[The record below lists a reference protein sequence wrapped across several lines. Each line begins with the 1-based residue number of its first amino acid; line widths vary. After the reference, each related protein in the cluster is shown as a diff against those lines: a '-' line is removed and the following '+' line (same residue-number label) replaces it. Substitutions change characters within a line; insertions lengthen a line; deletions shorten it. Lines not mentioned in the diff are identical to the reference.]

1 MTNHRIPVWVKA
13 LDPLSQFGLVHA
25 LRQRPEIALLTDAD
39 LAQLTPPT
47 AHTRTATAP
56 NGHAAAGSNGHA
68 IPGAN
73 GHAVAGSNGHAVAAP
88 AVAAPAVHRRP
99 LTGPPVIGL
108 IAADS
113 LDPVAIQVL
122 RAATKRGCRRT
133 VLIGGTIDD
142 EALMTAV
149 ELGVSGVLRRS
160 DATADRIVHLVR
172 SAAAGDGSLPPDLLG
187 RLLGQV
193 SRMQRHVLAPRGLS
207 HTGLSDRETQVL
219 RLVADGKDTQ
229 EIARELS
236 YSERTVKNVLHD
248 VTSRLHLRNR
258 SHAVAYAL
266 REGLI

>member
-1 MTNHRIPVWVKA
+1 MTTQQRIPVWVKA

-25 LRQRPEIALLTDAD
+25 LRQRPEIALISDAELTA
-39 LAQLTPPT
+39 LQAQQDQ
-47 AHTRTATAP
+47 RTA
-56 NGHAAAGSNGHA
+56 
-68 IPGAN
+68 
-73 GHAVAGSNGHAVAAP
+73 
-88 AVAAPAVHRRP
+88 
-99 LTGPPVIGL
+99 PPVVAL
-108 IAADS
+108 IAVDA
-113 LDPVAIQVL
+113 LDAGAVQVL
-122 RAATKRGCRRT
+122 RAATQRGCRRT
-133 VLIGGTIDD
+133 VLIGSTIDD
-142 EALMTAV
+142 DALMTAV
-149 ELGVSGVLRRS
+149 ELGVSGVLRRTE
-160 DATADRIVHLVR
+160 ATADRIVHLLQT
-172 SAAAGDGSLPPDLLG
+172 AAVGDGSLPADLLG

-248 VTSRLHLRNR
+248 VTSRLQLKNR

>member
-1 MTNHRIPVWVKA
+1 MTTQQRIPVWVKA

-25 LRQRPEIALLTDAD
+25 LRQRPEIALISDAELTA
-39 LAQLTPPT
+39 LTAQQDQ
-47 AHTRTATAP
+47 RTA
-56 NGHAAAGSNGHA
+56 
-68 IPGAN
+68 
-73 GHAVAGSNGHAVAAP
+73 
-88 AVAAPAVHRRP
+88 
-99 LTGPPVIGL
+99 PPVVAL
-108 IAADS
+108 VAVDA
-113 LDPVAIQVL
+113 LDAGAVQVL
-122 RAATKRGCRRT
+122 RAATQRGCRRT
-133 VLIGGTIDD
+133 VLIGSTIDD
-142 EALMTAV
+142 DALMTAV
-149 ELGVSGVLRRS
+149 ELGVSGVLRRTE
-160 DATADRIVHLVR
+160 ATADRIVHLLQA
-172 SAAAGDGSLPPDLLG
+172 AAAGDGSLPPDLLG

-248 VTSRLHLRNR
+248 VTSRLQLKNR

>member
-1 MTNHRIPVWVKA
+1 MTTQQRIPVWVKA

-25 LRQRPEIALLTDAD
+25 LRQRPEIALISDAELTA
-39 LAQLTPPT
+39 LMAQQDQ
-47 AHTRTATAP
+47 RTA
-56 NGHAAAGSNGHA
+56 
-68 IPGAN
+68 
-73 GHAVAGSNGHAVAAP
+73 
-88 AVAAPAVHRRP
+88 
-99 LTGPPVIGL
+99 PPVVAL
-108 IAADS
+108 VAVDA
-113 LDPVAIQVL
+113 LDASAVQVL
-122 RAATKRGCRRT
+122 RAATQRGCRRT
-133 VLIGGTIDD
+133 VLIGSTIDD
-142 EALMTAV
+142 DALMTAV
-149 ELGVSGVLRRS
+149 ELGVSGVLRRTE
-160 DATADRIVHLVR
+160 ATADRIVHLLQA
-172 SAAAGDGSLPPDLLG
+172 AAAGDGSLPPDLLG

-248 VTSRLHLRNR
+248 VTSRLQLKNR

>member
-1 MTNHRIPVWVKA
+1 MSTQQVGQQHSIPVWVKA
-13 LDPLSQFGLVHA
+13 LDPLSQFGLVHT
-25 LRQRPEIALLTDAD
+25 LRQRPEISLIDDAD
-39 LAQLTPPT
+39 LSAHVPAQS
-47 AHTRTATAP
+47 ADQRTA
-56 NGHAAAGSNGHA
+56 
-68 IPGAN
+68 
-73 GHAVAGSNGHAVAAP
+73 
-88 AVAAPAVHRRP
+88 
-99 LTGPPVIGL
+99 PPVVAL
-108 IAADS
+108 VAVDS
-113 LDPVAIQVL
+113 LDAGAIQVL
-122 RAATKRGCRRT
+122 RAATQRGCRRT
-133 VLIGGTIDD
+133 VLIGSTIDD

-149 ELGVSGVLRRS
+149 ELGVSGVLRRTE
-160 DATADRIVHLVR
+160 ATGDRIVHLVQ
-172 SAAAGDGSLPPDLLG
+172 AAAVGDGSLPPDLLG

-248 VTSRLHLRNR
+248 VTSRLQLRNR

>member
-1 MTNHRIPVWVKA
+1 MTTQQRIPVWVKA

-25 LRQRPEIALLTDAD
+25 LRHRPEVVLITDAD
-39 LAQLTPPT
+39 LAARQGQSQSVS
-47 AHTRTATAP
+47 ADQRIA
-56 NGHAAAGSNGHA
+56 
-68 IPGAN
+68 
-73 GHAVAGSNGHAVAAP
+73 
-88 AVAAPAVHRRP
+88 
-99 LTGPPVIGL
+99 PPVVAL
-108 IAADS
+108 IAVDS
-113 LDPVAIQVL
+113 LDSAAVQVL
-122 RAATKRGCRRT
+122 RAATLRGCRRT
-133 VLIGGTIDD
+133 ALISSTIDD
-142 EALMTAV
+142 DALMTAV
-149 ELGVSGVLRRS
+149 ELGVSGVLRRTE
-160 DATADRIVHLVR
+160 ATADRIVHLLQV
-172 SAAAGDGSLPPDLLG
+172 AAAGDGSLPSDLLG

-248 VTSRLHLRNR
+248 VTSRLQLKNR

>member
-1 MTNHRIPVWVKA
+1 MTTQQPIPVWVKA

-25 LRQRPEIALLTDAD
+25 LRQRPEIALLNETD
-39 LAQLTPPT
+39 LAALQSQSTDQ
-47 AHTRTATAP
+47 RTAP
-56 NGHAAAGSNGHA
+56 
-68 IPGAN
+68 
-73 GHAVAGSNGHAVAAP
+73 P
-88 AVAAPAVHRRP
+88 AVA
-99 LTGPPVIGL
+99 L
-108 IAADS
+108 ISVDS
-113 LDPVAIQVL
+113 LDTAAIQAL
-122 RAATKRGCRRT
+122 RSATQRGCRRT
-133 VLIGGTIDD
+133 VLIGSVIDD
-142 EALMTAV
+142 DALMTAV
-149 ELGVSGVLRRS
+149 ELGVSGVLRRTE
-160 DATADRIVHLVR
+160 ATADRIVHLVQ

-193 SRMQRHVLAPRGLS
+193 SRMQRHVLAPRGRS

-248 VTSRLHLRNR
+248 VTSRLQLKNR

>member
-1 MTNHRIPVWVKA
+1 MTQQRIPVWVKA

-25 LRQRPEIALLTDAD
+25 LRQRPEILLINDAD
-39 LAQLTPPT
+39 LAATQQATPDQRTTPPV
-47 AHTRTATAP
+47 
-56 NGHAAAGSNGHA
+56 
-68 IPGAN
+68 
-73 GHAVAGSNGHAVAAP
+73 VA
-88 AVAAPAVHRRP
+88 
-99 LTGPPVIGL
+99 L
-108 IAADS
+108 IAVDS
-113 LDPVAIQVL
+113 LDTIAVQVL
-122 RAATKRGCRRT
+122 RSATQRGCRRT
-133 VLIGGTIDD
+133 VLIGSTIDD

-149 ELGVSGVLRRS
+149 ELGVSGVLRRT
-160 DATADRIVHLVR
+160 DATAGRIVHLLQ

-193 SRMQRHVLAPRGLS
+193 SRMQRRVIAPRGLS

-248 VTSRLHLRNR
+248 VTSRLQLKNR

>member
-1 MTNHRIPVWVKA
+1 MTTQQRIPVWVKA

-25 LRQRPEIALLTDAD
+25 LRQRPEIALISDAE
-39 LAQLTPPT
+39 LAALHAQQDQ
-47 AHTRTATAP
+47 RTA
-56 NGHAAAGSNGHA
+56 
-68 IPGAN
+68 
-73 GHAVAGSNGHAVAAP
+73 
-88 AVAAPAVHRRP
+88 
-99 LTGPPVIGL
+99 PPVVAL
-108 IAADS
+108 VAVDA
-113 LDPVAIQVL
+113 LDANAVQVL
-122 RAATKRGCRRT
+122 RAATQRGCRRT
-133 VLIGGTIDD
+133 VLIGSTIDD
-142 EALMTAV
+142 DALMTAV
-149 ELGVSGVLRRS
+149 ELGVSGVLRRTE
-160 DATADRIVHLVR
+160 ATADRIVHLLQT
-172 SAAAGDGSLPPDLLG
+172 AAVGDGSLPADLLG

-248 VTSRLHLRNR
+248 VTSRLQLKNR